1 MKQNISL
8 IIISFLLILATPA
21 CSALQTQQVMP
32 TSNPPSLEKTSPTV
46 ISSST
51 PTVTLTLKPSATATA
66 TATSTAT
73 STLTPTQTATLIPT
87 YIVLRGE
94 VNVAHVSC
102 FYGPHKSY
110 LYKYGLV
117 GGSNLEIIGRNIDTN
132 YIEIRAIGGTNP
144 CWMNLEWMDVEGDI
158 NNVRPIPATEV
169 VLPQSPYYGPVSGV
183 KASREGDQVTISWN
197 YLAISPGKD
206 SLQFPYLIESW
217 VCQDGN
223 LRFLPVGSWQTITAI
238 TDQPGCNEAS
248 HARLYGVEKH
258 GYTTPVEIPW
268 PRAIK

>member
-1 MKQNISL
+1 MTS
-8 IIISFLLILATPA
+8 A
-21 CSALQTQQVMP
+21 CSMIQPQLITDTP
-32 TSNPPSLEKTSPTV
+32 IPTV
-46 ISSST
+46 VEQTAATITSSFT
-51 PTVTLTLKPSATATA
+51 PTATFAAKPSATATA
-66 TATSTAT
+66 TSTN
-73 STLTPTQTATLIPT
+73 TPSPTFTHTASPTLIPT
-87 YIVLRGE
+87 YEILRGE
-94 VNVAHVSC
+94 VNVPHVSC

-144 CWMNLEWMDVEGDI
+144 CWMNLEWMNVKGDI
-158 NNVRPIPATEV
+158 NLVRPVPPSEV
-169 VLPQSPYYGPVSGV
+169 TLPQSPYYGPVSGV
-183 KASREGDQVTISWN
+183 AARRDGDQVIISWN

-223 LRFLPVGSWQTITAI
+223 LRFLPVGSWQTSIVI
-238 TDQPGCNEAS
+238 TDQTGCSEPS
-248 HARLYGVEKH
+248 HALLYGVEKH

-268 PRAIK
+268 PTVVN